1 LNAVQFIFF
10 TGPSI
15 DLDSGAEPLP
25 RQADPQL
32 EQRILEA
39 ASRLRARGGEKA
51 LTMRAVA
58 EAACTTTPTV
68 YERYRDRDDILRA
81 LRLKTRTELFATLR
95 HSTNLVEAC
104 QSYLEFAL
112 QHRHAYEVLYD
123 KFAEPPSLHEPWPSF
138 NLLRE
143 LLTKRLGGTPR
154 QHTRLMLSLWSL
166 MHGTAMLL
174 IRGGAIGPL
183 RTQMVHAC
191 LDAVEVVVTETARS
205 KGKNC
210 SGPRWPANLILG
222 EAAESKVL
230 QDNAERKSLQRK
242 RSAGSGNQGRK
253 GGVRTPALRR
263 K

>member
-1 LNAVQFIFF
+1 
-10 TGPSI
+10 
-15 DLDSGAEPLP
+15 LP

-39 ASRLRARGGEKA
+39 AGRLRARGGEKA

-58 EAACTTTPTV
+58 KAAGTTTPTV
-68 YERYRDRDDILRA
+68 YERYRDRDDIIRA
-81 LRLKTRTELFATLR
+81 LRLQTRRELFAALR
-95 HSTNLVEAC
+95 GSRSLAQAC

-112 QHRHAYEVLYD
+112 QHRHAYEALYD

-143 LLTKRLGGTPR
+143 LLTQRLGGNPR

-174 IRGGAIGPL
+174 IRGGAVGPL

-191 LDAVEVVVTETARS
+191 LDAVEIVVAETARS
-205 KGKNC
+205 KGRIR
-210 SGPRWPANLILG
+210 SGPKWPANLILG
-222 EAAESKVL
+222 EETKSKVIEGEDKTHAIAETKARRKKRKL
-230 QDNAERKSLQRK
+230 RHPAERRDL
-242 RSAGSGNQGRK
+242 
-253 GGVRTPALRR
+253 RTAV
-263 K
+263 

>member
-1 LNAVQFIFF
+1 M
-10 TGPSI
+10 
-15 DLDSGAEPLP
+15 P

-39 ASRLRARGGEKA
+39 AGRLRARGGEKA

-58 EAACTTTPTV
+58 KAAGTTTPTV

-81 LRLKTRTELFATLR
+81 LRLQTRSELFATLR
-95 HSTNLVEAC
+95 DSRTLAQAC
-104 QSYLEFAL
+104 QAYLEFAL

-143 LLTKRLGGTPR
+143 RLTQRLGGTPR

-174 IRGGAIGPL
+174 IRGGAVGPL
-183 RTQMVHAC
+183 RTQMFHAC
-191 LDAVEVVVTETARS
+191 LDAVEVVVAETARS
-205 KGKNC
+205 KGKTR
-210 SGPRWPANLILG
+210 SGPKWPANLILG
-222 EAAESKVL
+222 EEGESKVVHSE
-230 QDNAERKSLQRK
+230 DDGSTK
-242 RSAGSGNQGRK
+242 RAAQAGQKKQKPMLAARTRS
-253 GGVRTPALRR
+253 VRTPL
-263 K
+263 